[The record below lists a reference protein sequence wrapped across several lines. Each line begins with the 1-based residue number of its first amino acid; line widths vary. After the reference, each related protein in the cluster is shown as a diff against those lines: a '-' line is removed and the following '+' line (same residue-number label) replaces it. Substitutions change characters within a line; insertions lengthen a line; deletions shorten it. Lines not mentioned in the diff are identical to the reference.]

1 MRAALLALVL
11 LTPPA
16 LAAAA
21 GEIVVIRSTD
31 LPAYRAVEQA
41 ALADL
46 GQAARSVQL
55 APGNLVEQ
63 IRVTTG
69 GAKVLLALG
78 PDVAAAAA
86 AQKGPAVLHVFVPNP
101 AAAGIDPTL
110 PSVPT
115 QPSLGFQVRALRQL
129 LPKARRVGVIYD
141 PAQSSA
147 LVAECDSTLVAAGL
161 VLVRKEV
168 AARAEVPSALEAI
181 LPTVD
186 LLWILP
192 DPTVVGLE
200 TLRALVQAPLEAHV
214 PVIGYGE
221 SQARAGALLSAEA
234 RWDDVGRKAAAAAR
248 RLVAGQ
254 RAAAP
259 APEGILFINARTA
272 GALGLK
278 LTPAQRAE
286 AAKVF
291 E

>member
-1 MRAALLALVL
+1 MRGAILSLLLV
-11 LTPPA
+11 TSPS

-21 GEIVVIRSTD
+21 AEVVVIRSTD

-41 ALADL
+41 LLADL
-46 GQAARSVQL
+46 GPAARALQL
-55 APGNLVEQ
+55 APGNLAEQ
-63 IRVTTG
+63 IRVTGG
-69 GAKVLLALG
+69 GARVFVALG
-78 PDVAAAAA
+78 PDVALAAA
-86 AQKGPAVLHVFVPNP
+86 AQKGPAVLHAFVPNP
-101 AAAGIDPTL
+101 AAVGLDPTL

-129 LPKARRVGVIYD
+129 LPKVRRVGVIFD
-141 PAQSSA
+141 PAQTAA

-168 AARAEVPSALEAI
+168 ATRAEVAGALEAI

-186 LLWILP
+186 ALWILP
-192 DPTVVGLE
+192 DSTVVGLE
-200 TLRALVQAPLEAHV
+200 TLRALLQAPLEALV
-214 PVIGYGE
+214 PVMGYGE
-221 SQARAGALLSAEA
+221 AQARGGALLTVEA
-234 RWDDVGRKAAAAAR
+234 RWDDVGKKAAAAAR

-254 RAAAP
+254 KATVAP
-259 APEGILFINARTA
+259 PEGSLFLNARTA
-272 GALGLK
+272 AALGLK